1 MNILEYKSGFDFV
14 DMMKEFDY
22 EYVKFLGSTDDGTY
36 MLGVDYDDEM
46 LYMKVP
52 VDEYDGKVRRVAALE
67 LKQSIILPGQIN
79 YLCDGTTQ
87 SGKSIKF
94 KRTLAEC
101 NIVNQFLDDE
111 FKIEGTQLN
120 MEGFFHKSNFSDF
133 KNGLTIKDSSIEVAH
148 MFGSSKG
155 LTNVTFKN
163 CELSSL
169 VGLVSDSEIECV
181 TFEGCKY
188 VAKDYSQLKSWEKR
202 LEATC
207 LDDIFGHNTTTV
219 NLRDCDSSLIEV
231 LMRLTSKSSLFF
243 RELEINITD

>member
-1 MNILEYKSGFDFV
+1 MNILEYKSGFDFI

-52 VDEYDGKVRRVAALE
+52 VDEYGGKVRRVATLG
-67 LKQSIILPGQIN
+67 LKQSIILPGRIN
-79 YLCDGTTQ
+79 YLCDDTTQ
-87 SGKSIKF
+87 NGKSIKF
-94 KRTLAEC
+94 KRTLAGC
-101 NIVNQFLDDE
+101 NIVNRFLDNE
-111 FKIEGTQLN
+111 FSIEGTQLD
-120 MEGFFHKSNFSDF
+120 MEGFFHRSNFSDF

-155 LTNVTFKN
+155 LTEVTFKN

-181 TFEGCKY
+181 TFDGCKY
-188 VAKDYSQLKSWEKR
+188 VVKDYSQLKSWERR

-207 LDDIFGHNTTTV
+207 LDDIFGHKTTTV
-219 NLRDCDSSLIEV
+219 NLRDCDSTLIEE
-231 LMRLTSKSSLFF
+231 LIRLTSKSPLFF
-243 RELEINITD
+243 RELEINILD

>member
-1 MNILEYKSGFDFV
+1 
-14 DMMKEFDY
+14 
-22 EYVKFLGSTDDGTY
+22 
-36 MLGVDYDDEM
+36 
-46 LYMKVP
+46 
-52 VDEYDGKVRRVAALE
+52 
-67 LKQSIILPGQIN
+67 
-79 YLCDGTTQ
+79 
-87 SGKSIKF
+87 
-94 KRTLAEC
+94 
-101 NIVNQFLDDE
+101 
-111 FKIEGTQLN
+111 
-120 MEGFFHKSNFSDF
+120 
-133 KNGLTIKDSSIEVAH
+133 

-155 LTNVTFKN
+155 LTNVPFKN

-219 NLRDCDSSLIEV
+219 NFRDCDRTLIEV

-243 RELEINITD
+243 RELEINILD